1 MHPFLFIK
9 AMADNFLE
17 EKRDEYEKR
26 KAAWLK
32 SKKFKKSSHRKNNI
46 KEEADDF
53 ENQTSNQ
60 ENEDDR

>member
-1 MHPFLFIK
+1 
-9 AMADNFLE
+9 MADNFLE
-17 EKRDEYEKR
+17 QKREEYEKR

-32 SKKFKKSSHRKNNI
+32 SKKFKKYTHSVKTDI

-60 ENEDDR
+60 ENEDDS

>member
-1 MHPFLFIK
+1 
-9 AMADNFLE
+9 MADNFLE
-17 EKRDEYEKR
+17 KKREEYEKR

-32 SKKFKKSSHRKNNI
+32 NKKFKQYTHRVKTDI

-60 ENEDDR
+60 ENEDDS